1 MTHTPASASANASA
15 SPAGA
20 VSRVATP
27 DALASLLR
35 QRLAALNPAQLDLID
50 ESDLHIGHPGAQGG
64 ARHFRVRI
72 TCSQFQGLGTLARHR
87 LVYDCVRD
95 LMPHPIHALA
105 IEAGTTP
112 T

>member
-1 MTHTPASASANASA
+1 MSLVLEQQNPA
-15 SPAGA
+15 PAGA
-20 VSRVATP
+20 DARFETP
-27 DALASLLR
+27 DALAALLR
-35 QRLAALNPAQLDLID
+35 ERLSGLNPAQLDLID
-50 ESDLHIGHPGAQGG
+50 ESGLHAGHPGARAG

-72 TCSQFQGLGTLARHR
+72 ACSQFQGLGTLARHR

>member
-1 MTHTPASASANASA
+1 MSTPSTPTPAQ
-15 SPAGA
+15 
-20 VSRVATP
+20 
-27 DALASLLR
+27 DLR
-35 QRLAALNPAQLDLID
+35 QVLDERLRRLAPDVLVLTD
-50 ESDLHIGHPGAQGG
+50 ESHLHAGHAGAQGG

-72 TCSQFQGLGTLARHR
+72 LSKQFEGLGTLARHR

-112 T
+112 KEGLS